1 MANAFAESRDCPPVG
16 HLPNYVAEEASS
28 LRDYQSDSF
37 DINTP
42 ADATTV
48 AGRFCHAYYKLPDG
62 ATPMSPL
69 EVHSNYRARFAKLG
83 ALSLYLGNAYT
94 YVKLN
99 QDGKEF
105 WIKVYGGDGAIEVTM
120 IEKQAPK
127 QTLLSPSGK
136 DYRLLGHLPN
146 YIASEPK
153 IRNFDQAEFTTDTA
167 SGESTI
173 SVAGNTFSL
182 GYALKDGAPT
192 LSDLEIQTNYRN
204 RFKALGALITH
215 TEPRYTYA
223 NLEQSGQ
230 NIWGSVYS
238 SEASI
243 EINVV
248 EEKPFQASI
257 EPPQEDALKA
267 ALDKDGHIALC
278 INFDF
283 AKATLKAD
291 AQPVLAQVQA
301 LLKNNPTLKLAIEG
315 HTDNIGS
322 GNYKQKLSA
331 QRAATVVEILVKS
344 GVAADRLKSAG
355 YGAGRPTADNASS
368 EGRGKNRRVELV
380 KLCFFRNIALIRRLQ
395 VFNRW
400 IERLPRRRGL
410 WPLPERHVA

>member
-1 MANAFAESRDCPPVG
+1 MQRLLWNLLSVLSAFTTANTFAESRDCPPVG
-16 HLPNYVAEEASS
+16 HLPNYVAEEALT
-28 LRDYQSDSF
+28 LRDYQSDTF

-42 ADATTV
+42 ADADAITV
-48 AGRFCHAYYKLPDG
+48 AGRYCHTYYKLPDG

-69 EVHSNYRARFAKLG
+69 EVHSNYRAQFAKLG
-83 ALSLYLGNAYT
+83 AQSLYLGNAYT

-105 WIKVYGGDGAIEVTM
+105 WIKVYGGDGAIEVTV

-127 QTLLSPSGK
+127 QTLLPPSGK

-146 YIASEPK
+146 YIAGEPK
-153 IRNFDQAEFTTDTA
+153 TRNFDQAEFTTDTV

-173 SVAGNTFSL
+173 TVAGKTFSL
-182 GYALKDGAPT
+182 GYALKEGAPA

-204 RFKALGALITH
+204 RLKEVGALITH
-215 TEPRYTYA
+215 TAPRYTYA
-223 NLEQSGQ
+223 NLEQNGQ
-230 NIWGSVYS
+230 NIWISIYS
-238 SEASI
+238 SEASV

-257 EPPQEDALKA
+257 EPPQENALKA
-267 ALDKDGHIALC
+267 ALDKDGHIALY

-283 AKATLKAD
+283 AKATLKPD

-322 GNYKQKLSA
+322 DDYNQKLSA
-331 QRAATVVEILVKS
+331 QRAATVVETLVKS
-344 GVAADRLKSAG
+344 GIAADRLKSAG
-355 YGAGRPTADNASS
+355 FGASKPTADNSTS

-380 KLCFFRNIALIRRLQ
+380 KF
-395 VFNRW
+395 
-400 IERLPRRRGL
+400 
-410 WPLPERHVA
+410 

>member
-1 MANAFAESRDCPPVG
+1 MQRLLWNLLFVLSAFTTANTFAESRDCPPVG
-16 HLPNYVAEEASS
+16 HLPNYVAEEAPT
-28 LRDYQSDSF
+28 LRDFQSDTF

-42 ADATTV
+42 ADADAITV
-48 AGRFCHAYYKLPDG
+48 AGRYCHTYYKLPDG

-69 EVHSNYRARFAKLG
+69 EVHSNYRAQFAKLG
-83 ALSLYLGNAYT
+83 AQSLYLGNAYT

-105 WIKVYGGDGAIEVTM
+105 WIKVYGGDGAIEVTV

-127 QTLLSPSGK
+127 QTLLPPSGK

-146 YIASEPK
+146 YIAGEPK
-153 IRNFDQAEFTTDTA
+153 TRNFDQAEFTTDTV

-173 SVAGNTFSL
+173 TVAGKTFSL
-182 GYALKDGAPT
+182 GYALKEGAPA

-204 RFKALGALITH
+204 RLKELGALITH
-215 TEPRYTYA
+215 SAPRYTYA
-223 NLEQSGQ
+223 NLEQNGQ
-230 NIWGSVYS
+230 NIWISIYS
-238 SEASI
+238 SEASV

-257 EPPQEDALKA
+257 EPPQENALKA
-267 ALDKDGHIALC
+267 ALDKDGHIALY

-283 AKATLKAD
+283 AKATLKPD
-291 AQPVLAQVQA
+291 AQPVIAQVQA

-322 GNYKQKLSA
+322 DDYNQKLSA
-331 QRAATVVEILVKS
+331 QRAATVVETLVKS
-344 GVAADRLKSAG
+344 GIAADRLKSAG
-355 YGAGRPTADNASS
+355 FGASKPTADNSTS

-380 KLCFFRNIALIRRLQ
+380 KF
-395 VFNRW
+395 
-400 IERLPRRRGL
+400 
-410 WPLPERHVA
+410 